1 MKKFILSVG
10 LFITSLLFGINTFA
24 IDGDKSSLYIQTNE
38 VPSELTIQAQ
48 KDWKFY
54 FENLSVIENTEPLS
68 AENFYLGQPFTL
80 NDETNAQTAYFPII
94 DRNSGTI
101 HDLLETS
108 LINNTP
114 TLTISSQFV
123 DQLNSLTPTTEG
135 SSFSVSLDSENHQL
149 LSLEEPNRE
158 QVVDVKQEVDNL
170 NRTKRSVPDDTVP
183 EYNRNIIP
191 NWMITE
197 TQGSEPWCMF
207 YTLSTMINSVEGKAV
222 TNAKTF
228 AKKTFPNASEKE
240 LIDGKYITS
249 KPFAHPIQTM
259 QKEYGYTLDIK
270 NSRLTP
276 SEVQTQIDK
285 KAPVYVALDNVTQNF
300 DPARSH
306 GITVMGYIIAKNN
319 TLDSYYYFWNPWWQ
333 KVMLTNQKDMSN
345 WKLNDNVY
353 SWKYSGINFR
363 KEPVKVAENPMTMTE
378 VSKTVMVNTQ
388 PKSIDSLPWGRQG
401 YVKIDNSTNHTGK
414 VVTLTQDAGSYAYS
428 PDLKG
433 WIDKKG
439 VTEVIATNISTK
451 VEKAGFS
458 IDPIPWQSGVQHTG
472 YTKDHI
478 NQAVTIT
485 ARQGSYYYVPSLGW
499 IDKKAFN
506 AKTQS
511 QVDAVK
517 SSNTVTN
524 TKWTVKNTENH
535 LTVLNNGKSI
545 DTLPWGKKGF
555 KNLGNVNTYANQY
568 IHITQDAG
576 SYVYSPE
583 LKGWVDKKGLS
594 SN

>member
-1 MKKFILSVG
+1 MMCLV
-10 LFITSLLFGINTFA
+10 FA
-24 IDGDKSSLYIQTNE
+24 FLIATKVNVFAESSNSIYIQ
-38 VPSELTIQAQ
+38 SENAINQTTIERAQ

-54 FENLSVIENTEPLS
+54 ADSLSQIENINVEVDSL
-68 AENFYLGQPFTL
+68 YLGNPFTIE
-80 NDETNAQTAYFPII
+80 NDANSAYFPLV
-94 DRNSGTI
+94 DRVTEKIVYILTVG
-101 HDLLETS
+101 
-108 LINNTP
+108 NNEQESI
-114 TLTISSQFV
+114 TISKQFV
-123 DQLNSLTPTTEG
+123 EDLNSLNG
-135 SSFSVSLDSENHQL
+135 YSSQKQFKLRLDDGN
-149 LSLEEPNRE
+149 LSLAIDEVEPNDAATDIIQSLTSSVR
-158 QVVDVKQEVDNL
+158 Q
-170 NRTKRSVPDDTVP
+170 KRSVPDDKLP
-183 EYNRNIIP
+183 EYTTNFIP
-191 NWMITE
+191 NWQIRE
-197 TQGSEPWCMF
+197 QQFFAPWCMRYVF
-207 YTLSTMINSVEGKAV
+207 AAMINNSRGAEV
-222 TNAKTF
+222 TNAETLL
-228 AKKTFPNASEKE
+228 KKQYPTATDEQLNDIEFVVK
-240 LIDGKYITS
+240 GYTS
-249 KPFAHPIQTM
+249 DAVKSM
-259 QKEYGYTLDIK
+259 QKEYSYTMDMKSGML
-270 NSRLTP
+270 NSD
-276 SEVQTQIDK
+276 EVISQIDQEKPIYVSLTDITPDNPEYGHAVSLIGYVK
-285 KAPVYVALDNVTQNF
+285 KGSS
-300 DPARSH
+300 PAD
-306 GITVMGYIIAKNN
+306 V
-319 TLDSYYYFWNPWWQ
+319 YYYIWNPWWN
-333 KVMLTNQKDMSN
+333 KIMLTNAGNMKS
-345 WKLNDNVY
+345 LNLGLKKY
-353 SWKYSGINFR
+353 SWDSSGLNFR
-363 KEPVKVAENPMTMTE
+363 KEPVKVSENPMTMTE

-414 VVTLTQDAGSYAYS
+414 VVTLTQDAGLYAYS

-458 IDPIPWQSGVQHTG
+458 IDPIPWQSGVQHIG

-506 AKTQS
+506 ANTQS

-524 TKWTVKNTENH
+524 TKWTIKNTENH